1 MTAKPKPPTATQE
14 VSNDPRVNVRDD
26 ALAAVYAK
34 PHHFE
39 LPHEHHGLRLIANA
53 IVAVVFGMIAGVVG
67 LLLFISGAFSRVP
80 YLGSIDVAALV
91 PSAPVTIERTEKV
104 SVTADERASAVLKRI
119 QPSVVGLY
127 ATKNLSKDLAGL
139 INSAGAPLA
148 TGIALTS
155 DGWVLAAGDL
165 SDESAGPLTIITIDG
180 KIYEVERRMQD
191 KATGLWFVKV
201 STSLF
206 VAVPFTRSESS
217 LEAGSSVLLP
227 SFQIGTQGAAFAGTV
242 AGLSVLTVRD
252 SDRLESRLTLAVSLK
267 GNALGVPLVSLAG
280 EVGGLVSAQEEGIVH
295 AVPVASLQ
303 PIIDR
308 ILKEGDARR
317 PQVGMHYIELSSVA
331 DVAFPLTHGRRFGAL
346 LVKNGDVPAITLKS
360 NAETAGLKEG
370 DIVIKVDGDEVTDE
384 TDLATLI
391 QAYPND
397 KALKL
402 SILRAGEEKLVDLS
416 LAPPPTPTQAEK
428 KR

>member
-1 MTAKPKPPTATQE
+1 MTAKPKPSTATQE
-14 VSNDPRVNVRDD
+14 APNDPRANARDG

-39 LPHEHHGLRLIANA
+39 LPREHRGLGIIANA
-53 IVAVVFGMIAGVVG
+53 LFAALFGMIAGVVG
-67 LLLFISGAFSRVP
+67 LLLLISGAFSRVP
-80 YLGSIDVAALV
+80 ILGSIDVAALV

-104 SVTADERASAVLKRI
+104 SVTADERASTVLKRI

-165 SDESAGPLTIITIDG
+165 SDESAGPLTVISQDG
-180 KIYEVERRMQD
+180 KTYAAERRVQD
-191 KATGLWFVKV
+191 KATGVWFVKV
-201 STSLF
+201 SASLF
-206 VAVPFTRSESS
+206 VAAPFTRSESP
-217 LEAGSSVLLP
+217 LEAGSSVLIP
-227 SFQIGTQGAAFAGTV
+227 SFQIGTRGAAFAGTV
-242 AGLSVLTVRD
+242 AGLSALTVRD
-252 SDRLESRLTLAVSLK
+252 SDRLESRLTLALPLK

-280 EVGGLVSAQEEGIVH
+280 EVGGIVSAQEENIVR
-295 AVPVASLQ
+295 AVPYVSLQ

-317 PQVGMHYIELSSVA
+317 PQVGMHYVELSSVA
-331 DVAFPLTHGRRFGAL
+331 DVAFTLTRGRRFGAL
-346 LVKNGDVPAITLKS
+346 LVKNGDVPAITPKS

-402 SILRAGEEKLVDLS
+402 SILRAGEEKLIDLS
-416 LAPPPTPTQAEK
+416 LAPPAPAK
-428 KR
+428 K

>member
-1 MTAKPKPPTATQE
+1 MSPKPKTPTATQE
-14 VSNDPRVNVRDD
+14 ISSEQRVNVRDD

-39 LPHEHHGLRLIANA
+39 LPHEPRGLGVIANA
-53 IVAVVFGMIAGVVG
+53 LIAALFGMIAGIVG
-67 LLLFISGAFSRVP
+67 LLFLISGAFSRVP

-104 SVTADERASAVLKRI
+104 SIAVDERASTVLKRI
-119 QPSVVGLY
+119 QPSVVGVY
-127 ATKNLSKDLAGL
+127 ATKDLSKDLTGL
-139 INSAGAPLA
+139 INSAASPLA

-165 SDESAGPLTIITIDG
+165 SDESAGPLTVITQDG
-180 KIYEVERRMQD
+180 KTYAAERRVQD
-191 KATGLWFVKV
+191 KATGLWFVKA

-206 VAVPFTRSESS
+206 VAAPFTRSESP
-217 LEAGSSVLLP
+217 LEAGSSVLIP
-227 SFQIGTQGAAFAGTV
+227 SFQIGTRGAAFAGTV

-252 SDRLESRLTLAVSLK
+252 SDRLESRLTLAVPLK
-267 GNALGVPLVSLAG
+267 GNALGMPLVSLAG
-280 EVGGLVSAQEEGIVH
+280 EVGGMVSAQEGSIVR
-295 AVPVASLQ
+295 AVPLASLQ
-303 PIIDR
+303 SIIDR

-331 DVAFPLTHGRRFGAL
+331 DVAFTLTHGRRFGAL
-346 LVKNGDVPAITLKS
+346 LVKNGDVPAITPKS

-416 LAPPPTPTQAEK
+416 LAPPPAPVK
-428 KR
+428 K